1 MFVHLNINDTLYGY
15 KSLYIY
21 IWLYI
26 MRFGGVKPQKS
37 CFFLTFEST
46 KKGQLMSWM
55 LRPACGETQQILGSI
70 EVPNVCGWR
79 DGKFPLVWWSRKGMC
94 DEYQYIIYKYDAN
107 DQVAM
112 QPGSFMMFALVSWYD
127 FTHVENYS
135 DVEGLWEAF
144 TIRFAFAGIDGF
156 IFTVFVSGSAQ
167 EIANKFG
174 F

>member
-37 CFFLTFEST
+37 CFFFTFES
-46 KKGQLMSWM
+46 KK
-55 LRPACGETQQILGSI
+55 RPAYVLDAKTGLWGDSTNPGLHWSAERLRLKRWKVSFG
-70 EVPNVCGWR
+70 
-79 DGKFPLVWWSRKGMC
+79 LVVKERYVLWIPI
-94 DEYQYIIYKYDAN
+94 YIIYKYDAN
-107 DQVAM
+107 DQVSM
-112 QPGSFMMFALVSWYD
+112 QPDCFMMFALVSWYD

-144 TIRFAFAGIDGF
+144 VLQSSWTNQVCIRWHWWLYFHSFC
-156 IFTVFVSGSAQ
+156 VR
-167 EIANKFG
+167 
-174 F
+174 